1 MTLGSS
7 LVAVTFAAVLSAAA
21 APASAQ
27 TLGRSLG
34 GANAITVAVV
44 STGAAAAFSGT
55 FTLQRFVATAD
66 GLEAVGLLTGVATP
80 AGGTPTSIVQT
91 VMVPAQAQMLTSAP
105 GDVGT
110 QQIDPGACGILHL
123 DLGPLFLDLL
133 GLQVDLSQVILDI
146 AAAPGAGNLLGNLLC
161 AVTGLLDSPGGLAR
175 LLNQILGI
183 LG

>member
-1 MTLGSS
+1 MTRGSF
-7 LVAVTFAAVLSAAA
+7 LVAVTFAAILSAA
-21 APASAQ
+21 PAHAQ
-27 TLGRSLG
+27 GLARFLG
-34 GANAITVAVV
+34 GANTITVPVV
-44 STGAAAAFSGT
+44 STGPAAAFTGS
-55 FTLQRFVATAD
+55 FTLQRFVATPD
-66 GLEAVGLLTGVATP
+66 GVEAVGLLTGVATP

-91 VMVPAQAQMLTSAP
+91 VMVPVQAQMVTTP
-105 GDVGT
+105 GGVGT

-161 AVTGLLDSPGGLAR
+161 AITGLLDGPASGLAAA
-175 LLNQILGI
+175 LNQILAI

>member
-1 MTLGSS
+1 MSRVS
-7 LVAVTFAAVLSAAA
+7 LLLTVTFATVLSTA

-27 TLGRSLG
+27 FGARSNTL
-34 GANAITVAVV
+34 AIPVV
-44 STGAAAAFSGT
+44 STGTAAAFTGT
-55 FTLQRFVATAD
+55 FTLRRFVATPD
-66 GLEAVGLLTGVATP
+66 GVAAVGLLTGAATP
-80 AGGTPTSIVQT
+80 TGGTPTSIVQT
-91 VMVPAQAQMLTSAP
+91 VIVPAHVQMLTSGA

-110 QQIDPGACGILHL
+110 QQIDPGACGIVHL

-161 AVTGLLDSPGGLAR
+161 AVTGLLDGPGGGLAA

-183 LG
+183 LA